1 MIKKLL
7 FTVAFLSIL
16 ISCSKQEDFTTTDD
30 QQVAQLENGLVFR
43 KASLKNQEIT
53 FSLFD
58 NDGNEITE
66 NVVYYVDETALSE
79 NTFQSDADG
88 EFEIYAEFVQNGAT
102 VVTETETFRV
112 ISPAKKP
119 VVEDYT
125 GTWCGNCPSV
135 TASIDEILSQTD
147 NVSVVAIHNG
157 DSLSLDFEQTL
168 RDALGVPQGSPRAR
182 IDRTTTWGSINNYPI
197 EEVLGLVDTPSNVA
211 ISINSFVSN
220 GNLSVTVTVASEDE
234 LANRKL
240 VLYLV
245 EDGIISSQKNYFN
258 NDENS
263 PYFGMGDPIENFVH
277 NHTLRASLSNIVG
290 DEIPNTPAL
299 TDYKANFSYDLPN
312 HFVVENL
319 HLVAMVVDMDNNGI
333 NSQHALVG
341 DDKSFE

>member
-1 MIKKLL
+1 MKKLL
-7 FTVAFLSIL
+7 FTAVFLSIL
-16 ISCSKQEDFTTTDD
+16 ISCSKQEDFTTTDE

-58 NDGNEITE
+58 DDGNEITD
-66 NVVYYVDETALSE
+66 VVYFVDGTALTE
-79 NTFQSDADG
+79 NSFQSDVDG
-88 EFEIYAEFVQNGAT
+88 EFEVFAEFLQNGAT

-135 TASIDEILSQTD
+135 TASIDEILAQTD

-182 IDRTTTWGSINNYPI
+182 IDRTTVWGSINNYPVD
-197 EEVLGLVDTPSNVA
+197 EVLNVVGTPSNVA
-211 ISINSFVSN
+211 IGINSFITN
-220 GNLSVTVTVASEDE
+220 GTLSVSVTVASEQE
-234 LANRKL
+234 LTGRKL

-258 NDENS
+258 NDDTS
-263 PYFGMGDPIENFVH
+263 PYFGMGDPIEDFEH

-290 DEIPNTPAL
+290 DDIPNTPAL
-299 TDYKANFSYDLPN
+299 TDYVATFNYDVPN
-312 HFVVENL
+312 HFVVEKL
-319 HLVAMVVDMDNNGI
+319 HLVAMVVDTDNNAI
-333 NSQHALVG
+333 NSQHAFVG
-341 DDKSFE
+341 DNKSFE